1 MTQMKYMDEY
11 KIESCRICYYLWFW
25 MRYFRNQKFT
35 SSLKGDSLVFKL
47 LAAKV
52 YKQTQLTSGEFQ
64 IIYSLRN
71 IGCNYTCS
79 CLYLH
84 YYVSVNNKVS
94 IKFMCSAM
102 PL

>member
-52 YKQTQLTSGEFQ
+52 Y
-64 IIYSLRN
+64 
-71 IGCNYTCS
+71 
-79 CLYLH
+79 
-84 YYVSVNNKVS
+84 
-94 IKFMCSAM
+94 
-102 PL
+102 